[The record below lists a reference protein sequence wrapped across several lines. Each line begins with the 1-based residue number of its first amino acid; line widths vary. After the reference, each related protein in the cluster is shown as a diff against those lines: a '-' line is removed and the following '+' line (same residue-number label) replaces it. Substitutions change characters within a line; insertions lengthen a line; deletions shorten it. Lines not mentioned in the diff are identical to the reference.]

1 MSPLRALALIALL
14 LCAGVAPA
22 PVLFA
27 GVTPARVR
35 FAGVTPARVR
45 FAGVTPARILFAG
58 VTPARAAPEA
68 PCPPDPPGLVPAAP
82 LAAFAAALRPGATV
96 DLLAVGSAS
105 TVAAD
110 GYATAMLAALQ
121 AARPGVTFRLTQRGG
136 RGQDAATTLRLL
148 ATALAAGRYPLV
160 VWQAGTVDA
169 VRGLQPDDLASTLDA
184 GADLTRRHGA
194 DLVLVDPQF
203 SRFLRANVDIEPYE
217 TALQMAAAE
226 PQVSL
231 FPRYELMQ
239 GWADDDGPDPERAT
253 TTRGQHAAA
262 VLLRRCVGAALARFM
277 LAGAAK

>member
-1 MSPLRALALIALL
+1 MCLPMSPVRAIGLIALL

-22 PVLFA
+22 PALFA
-27 GVTPARVR
+27 GVA
-35 FAGVTPARVR
+35 
-45 FAGVTPARILFAG
+45 PARILFAG
-58 VTPARAAPEA
+58 VAPARILFAGVAPAGAAPLPEA
-68 PCPPDPPGLVPAAP
+68 PCPPDPPGLVPAEP

-136 RGQDAATTLRLL
+136 RGQDAATTLHLL
-148 ATALAAGRYPLV
+148 ATALATSRYSLV

-203 SRFLRANVDIEPYE
+203 SRFLRANVDLEPYE

-239 GWADDDGPDPERAT
+239 GWVDDDGPDPERAT
-253 TTRGQHAAA
+253 TARGQHAAA
-262 VLLRRCVGAALARFM
+262 VLLRRCVGAALARFV
-277 LAGAAK
+277 LAGVAK